1 MEGDHINIKPQ
12 DFVSY
17 KIMMIRRERMK
28 RQKKRVRKEERKRR
42 NREKTQ
48 VNVYIMTRMVNI
60 TRKEN

>member
-1 MEGDHINIKPQ
+1 
-12 DFVSY
+12 
-17 KIMMIRRERMK
+17 MIRRERMK
-28 RQKKRVRKEERKRR
+28 RQKKRVRKEERKRK